1 MIINPVPAPPVPT
14 PAPET
19 PPALEVSVLVK
30 PKSESLDLAQ
40 AALNALTTTRAGRR
54 ILTEAIATAARTSQ

>member
-1 MIINPVPAPPVPT
+1 MIINPVPAKPTPT

-19 PPALEVSVLVK
+19 PPALEVSVLAE

-40 AALNALTTTRAGRR
+40 AALNALTTTRTGRR
-54 ILTEAIATAARTSQ
+54 LLTDALAAAARTSQ